1 MLTVPA
7 LPRVPRVSL
16 FLWLLLLFVLVMVVL
31 LVVAAL
37 LLPLYLSSLML
48 VLLPV
53 LLMVK
58 ITDVTMTVMMDG
70 ADGDDVVFQAQI
82 EDGHGMAE
90 HVSRSVR
97 RLDAIQMRVQ
107 RALALVEDVINLRGC
122 AEVGRRE
129 GRGGGG
135 GGCFCV

>member
-1 MLTVPA
+1 
-7 LPRVPRVSL
+7 
-16 FLWLLLLFVLVMVVL
+16 
-31 LVVAAL
+31 
-37 LLPLYLSSLML
+37 
-48 VLLPV
+48 
-53 LLMVK
+53 MVK

-129 GRGGGG
+129 GRRRGGGAVFVCLIPEALAG
-135 GGCFCV
+135 EGNVKRGSHFKTSWVENHSVNVR